1 MILVL
6 LINALTLLSN
16 NIFIN
21 ICYTI
26 IVEPLIT
33 DTAGEFLSVIRGVR

>member
-6 LINALTLLSN
+6 LINALILLSN

-26 IVEPLIT
+26 TVEPLIT
-33 DTAGEFLSVIRGVR
+33 DTAGEFQFCPL